1 MEKKYL
7 DRILFGDCI
16 KILPKLPRNSVDLIV
31 TSPPYADN
39 RKSTYGG
46 IPIKTY
52 VKWFLPISS
61 QLKRVLK
68 PNGSFILNIK
78 ERAENGERGTYV
90 IELIDP
96 SIFNTTLLNFKDP
109 IMYDIFLG

>member
-7 DRILFGDCI
+7 DRILFGDCN
-16 KILPKLPRNSVDLIV
+16 KILPKLPRNSVDLII

-90 IELIDP
+90 IELI
-96 SIFNTTLLNFKDP
+96 LEMRKQ
-109 IMYDIFLG
+109 G